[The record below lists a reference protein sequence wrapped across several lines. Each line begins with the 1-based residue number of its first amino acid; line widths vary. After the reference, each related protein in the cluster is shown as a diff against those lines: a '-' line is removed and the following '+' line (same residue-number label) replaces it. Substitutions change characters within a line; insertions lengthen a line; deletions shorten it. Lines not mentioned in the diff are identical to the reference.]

1 LKNKNNR
8 INAIKCHVEFAMITI
23 LPITNNSDKYKGFL
37 VNRKEPSV
45 MNFVVG
51 LLKLIAV
58 LFFFIIS
65 KALIAIRPEAVNNG
79 IPIIKRVGH
88 A

>member
-1 LKNKNNR
+1 
-8 INAIKCHVEFAMITI
+8 
-23 LPITNNSDKYKGFL
+23 
-37 VNRKEPSV
+37 

-58 LFFFIIS
+58 LLFFIIS
-65 KALIAIRPEAVNNG
+65 KALIATRPEAVNNG

-88 A
+88 LWNMSLKGNSHWAIKPNKINAKKIMGGG